1 LTPCAKISLKK
12 GKKQQQNVSLKF
24 WKQCHCRHGQ
34 PWQWKQNFEHFNKT
48 TAHNNKLTIKSHSTY
63 LYLYTCVLL
72 LLSLKKQ
79 QQNIDQMLRSG
90 VERQR
95 RHGFS

>member
-1 LTPCAKISLKK
+1 
-12 GKKQQQNVSLKF
+12 
-24 WKQCHCRHGQ
+24 
-34 PWQWKQNFEHFNKT
+34 
-48 TAHNNKLTIKSHSTY
+48 
-63 LYLYTCVLL
+63 L

-95 RHGFS
+95 RHGFSWIWWWVTAACSC